1 MYEKRYSCLI
11 LKVILA
17 MMGISTNSAQRRY
30 ENYRFILFFL
40 LILPLVVT
48 SEIFAFISVD
58 TFVYKVDTILYL
70 VGTFC
75 FTALT
80 GVIYMQKSALLFT
93 YRNLVINEDFLNDDF
108 FDICDSQLKTRIITF
123 AAIITLCFIIWCILP
138 FSVAYF
144 TGAELGTLPTLPYPG
159 AYPWKSDTVLT
170 YMLTIFTQTVFSI
183 SPLAMYLGVILFTL
197 YSHVFIS
204 SLAAILRS
212 KVKKMD
218 ISLKFSSKI
227 DEKSLKFLRNIISY
241 HQFMT
246 R

>member
-1 MYEKRYSCLI
+1 MHEKRYSCLI

-17 MMGISTNSAQRRY
+17 MMGISTNSAQCKC
-30 ENYRFILFFL
+30 ENYRFALYFF

-48 SEIFAFISVD
+48 SEIFAFISAD

-70 VGTFC
+70 VGTVC
-75 FTALT
+75 FTALI
-80 GVIYMQKSALLFT
+80 GVIYMQKSALLFI
-93 YRNLVINEDFLNDDF
+93 YRNLVINEDFINDDF
-108 FDICDSQLKTRIITF
+108 FDICDPLLKRRIITF
-123 AAIITLCFIIWCILP
+123 ATIFTLCFIIWGILP

-144 TGAELGTLPTLPYPG
+144 TGAVLGTSSTLPYPG
-159 AYPWKSDTVLT
+159 VYPWKGDTVLT
-170 YMLTIFTQTVFSI
+170 YILTIFTQTVLSI

-204 SLAAILRS
+204 SLTAILRS
-212 KVKKMD
+212 KVNKMN
-218 ISLKFSSKI
+218 ILHKFSSEI
-227 DEKSLKFLRNIISY
+227 DEKPLKFLRGIISY